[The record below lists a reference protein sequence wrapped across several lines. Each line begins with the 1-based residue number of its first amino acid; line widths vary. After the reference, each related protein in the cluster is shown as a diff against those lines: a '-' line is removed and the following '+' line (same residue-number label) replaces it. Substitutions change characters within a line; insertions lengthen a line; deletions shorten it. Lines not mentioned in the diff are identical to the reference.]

1 MERVLVIGMTENY
14 GRIESVIMNY
24 YRQIDRSKI
33 NFDFLCNTNKVA
45 YEDEIK
51 SLGGVIYRITA
62 RSKNLKK
69 YRSDMEKFFK
79 KHAKEYSTIW
89 VNVCS
94 LANIDYLIY
103 AKKYGIC
110 KRIIHCHSS
119 KNLDSFARGLMHKFN
134 KLRVKKYAT
143 DFWSC
148 SKSAAPWFYSRKI
161 INSNKFMVLY
171 NSIDVDKYKFNRKTR
186 KAYRKKLGLDKKIV
200 FVVVG
205 RLHSEKNQSF
215 AINIFSKILDK
226 HKNAVLLLIGSG
238 EDKSKLVSQVKRLGI
253 GNSVEFMGARN
264 DVNNLMQAAD
274 ILLAPSF
281 FEGLGL
287 ALVEAQVADLSAVAS
302 LGIPDE
308 AIVVPNNV
316 TKVSLNDKS
325 GWISAIEKIIT
336 GKKHR
341 KDVSKKIKN
350 TKYDI
355 DYNISQL
362 ESGILGE

>member
-1 MERVLVIGMTENY
+1 MKKVLVFGITDNPG
-14 GRIESVIMNY
+14 GVESVIMNY
-24 YRQIDRSKI
+24 YRRIDREKI
-33 NFDFLCNTNKVA
+33 NFDFLCNTEKVA

-51 SLGGVIYRITA
+51 SLGGKIYRVTA
-62 RSKNLKK
+62 RSKDLKK

-253 GNSVEFMGARN
+253 GNSVEFMGVRD
-264 DVNNLMQAAD
+264 DVEKLMQAAD
-274 ILLAPSF
+274 ILLMPSI

-287 ALVEAQVADLSAVAS
+287 VAVEAQVADLVSVVS
-302 LGIPDE
+302 TGILDE
-308 AIVVPNNV
+308 AIIVPDD
-316 TKVSLNDKS
+316 VSRIDLNDKAKWLS
-325 GWISAIEKIIT
+325 TIEKIIT
-336 GKKHR
+336 GKKQR
-341 KDVSKKIKN
+341 EDISKTIKN

-355 DYNISQL
+355 NYNVSRL
-362 ESGILGE
+362 EENLLK